1 MRVSDIIFCLKATNS
16 VETGVNA
23 DRIVNVLNPDY
34 IPGLFTFSIIVMILD
49 YDVTQTHSL
58 SLKLSSPSDEQV
70 VKLDTTV
77 PSIAGEPSN
86 LPKEYQG
93 VTFAIDCN
101 NANFKSSGLYK
112 LTVTIDGSIVGQKE
126 IFVKGKNE

>member
-16 VETGVNA
+16 KETGVNA

-34 IPGLFTFSIIVMILD
+34 IPGLFTFSIIVMVLG
-49 YDVTQTHSL
+49 YDVTQTHLL

-70 VKLDTTV
+70 VVLETTV
-77 PSIAGEPSN
+77 PSMDGEPSN

-93 VTFAIDCN
+93 ITFAIDCN
-101 NANFKSSGLYK
+101 NTNLKSSGLYK
-112 LTVTIDGSIVGQKE
+112 LIVSIDGSILGEKE

>member
-16 VETGVNA
+16 AETGVNA

-58 SLKLSSPSDEQV
+58 LLELSSPSNEQV
-70 VKLDTTV
+70 VKLDTII

-101 NANFKSSGLYK
+101 NTNLKSSGLYK
-112 LTVTIDGSIVGQKE
+112 LTVTIDGLTVGEKE